1 MITKNFSDYSKYYD
15 LLYRDKNYEDEANYI
30 KSLLVRS
37 GLTTGDILE
46 FGCGTGKH
54 ARLLSENG
62 YIVHGIELSDGM
74 LSRAREL
81 QTEYFTCYQGDI
93 RSIKMHRKYDAVLSL
108 FHVMSYQITNSSVQA
123 VFDRASE
130 HLENKGVFIF
140 DFWYTP
146 AVLSLKPVVR
156 VKRIND
162 DQTSVTRIAEPSIYP
177 NENRVDV
184 KYTIYVEDAGGE
196 NIRVLTEN
204 HPMRHFSIPE
214 LNLFA
219 QNSGFELL
227 NAEEF
232 FTGNEP
238 GDSSWGVCLVYG
250 LDSLEND

>member
-15 LLYRDKNYEDEANYI
+15 LLYRDKNYEDEASYI
-30 KSLLVRS
+30 KTLLVRS
-37 GLTTGDILE
+37 GLPTGDILE
-46 FGCGTGKH
+46 YGCGTGKH
-54 ARLLSENG
+54 GRLLSENG
-62 YIVHGIELSDGM
+62 YMVHGIELSEEM
-74 LSRAREL
+74 LSRARQL

-93 RSIKMHRKYDAVLSL
+93 RTIKMHRKYDAVLSL
-108 FHVMSYQITNSSVQA
+108 FHVMSYQVTNSSVQA
-123 VFDRASE
+123 VFDRARE
-130 HLENKGVFIF
+130 HLEDKGVFIF

-146 AVLSLKPVVR
+146 AVLALKPAVR
-156 VKRIND
+156 VKRMND
-162 DQTSVTRIAEPSIYP
+162 NFVRVTRIAEPIIYP

-184 KYTIYVEDAGGE
+184 KYSIYIEDVGSK

-219 QNSGFELL
+219 KNSGFKLL

-238 GDSSWGVCLVYG
+238 GESSWGVCLVYG
-250 LDSLEND
+250 LGRDEND